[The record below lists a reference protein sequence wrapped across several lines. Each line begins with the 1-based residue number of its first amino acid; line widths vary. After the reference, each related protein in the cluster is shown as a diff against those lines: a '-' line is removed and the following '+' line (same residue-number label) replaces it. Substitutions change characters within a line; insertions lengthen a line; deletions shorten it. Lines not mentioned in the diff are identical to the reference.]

1 MSISTHYLPV
11 RYTISMLVLS
21 KSLLNQPV
29 MSLRTGRPVAT
40 AVQAIINP
48 NNLKIEGF
56 YCIDSENKGKQLV
69 LLHRDIR
76 DVLPAG
82 IVVDDYDVLTE
93 PEDLVRL
100 KKVMEYQF
108 EVIGKAVVTDKK
120 ARLGKVTDYST
131 DPESMYIKKL
141 YVVQSVFKSLSGG
154 NLGIDRNQIVE
165 VTNSKIV
172 VRDLLQPV
180 PADAPVTEPMPAG

>member
-1 MSISTHYLPV
+1 
-11 RYTISMLVLS
+11 
-21 KSLLNQPV
+21 

-82 IVVDDYDVLTE
+82 IVVDDYDVLTD

>member
-56 YCIDSENKGKQLV
+56 YCTDSENKGKQLV

>member
-1 MSISTHYLPV
+1 MSISTHYLSV
-11 RYTISMLVLS
+11 RYTRSMLVLS

-82 IVVDDYDVLTE
+82 IVVDDYDVLTD